1 MAKQNEASFILKI
14 QCPDRIGIAAAVS
27 QTVAEMGGWVTEA
40 NYHSDPVSNRFFM
53 RNAIRTDSLTE
64 QADIFETQF
73 QPIADQFS
81 MDFELIDTRR
91 KQRVVLFVSR
101 ESHCLTDLLNRW
113 SIKELDCDLIGVIS
127 NHDVLRPISE
137 FYGIP
142 FHHVPIN
149 KEDKLGSFNQIAA
162 LLNDLSPDLI
172 VLARYMQIF
181 PASLCNAYPS
191 QIINIHHS
199 FLPSFAGARPYH
211 QAYDR
216 GVKLIGATSHYVTV
230 DLDEGPIIEQD
241 VIRVSHRHAITEL
254 ARLGRDIER
263 VVLARAVRNHLEHRV
278 FESGRR
284 TIVFE

>member
-1 MAKQNEASFILKI
+1 MAKQNEASLILKI
-14 QCPDRIGIAAAVS
+14 QCPDRVGIAAAVS

-40 NYHSDPVSNRFFM
+40 SYHSDPVSNRFFM
-53 RNAIRTDSLTE
+53 RSVIRNDSLPE
-64 QADIFETQF
+64 QTAIFKTHF
-73 QPIADQFS
+73 QPIADQFG
-81 MDFELIDTRR
+81 MDFELIDKRC
-91 KQRVVLFVSR
+91 KQRVVLFVSK
-101 ESHCLTDLLNRW
+101 ESHCLTDLLHRW
-113 SIKELDCDLIGVIS
+113 AINELDCDLVGIVS
-127 NHDVLRPISE
+127 NHDILRPISE

-142 FHHVPIN
+142 FHHVPI
-149 KEDKLGSFNQIAA
+149 DKDDKVSSFNQIAS

-181 PASLCNAYPS
+181 PASLCDAYPS

-211 QAYDR
+211 QAYER

-241 VIRVSHRHAITEL
+241 VIRVSHRHEINEL

>member
-14 QCPDRIGIAAAVS
+14 QCPDRIGIADAVS

-40 NYHSDPVSNRFFM
+40 NYHSDPVSNCFFM
-53 RNAIRTDSLTE
+53 RNAIRTDSLRD
-64 QADIFETQF
+64 QAGIFETQF

-91 KQRVVLFVSR
+91 KQRLVLFVSK
-101 ESHCLTDLLNRW
+101 ESHCLTDLPHRW
-113 SIKELDCDLIGVIS
+113 AIKELDCGLIGIVS
-127 NHDVLRPISE
+127 NHDHLRSISE

-142 FHHVPIN
+142 FHHVPID
-149 KEDKLGSFNQIAA
+149 KEDRPNSFNQIAN
-162 LLNDLSPDLI
+162 LLSDLSPDLI

-181 PASLCNAYPS
+181 PASLCDAYPS

-199 FLPSFAGARPYH
+199 FLPSFAGARPYD

-241 VIRVSHRHAITEL
+241 VIRVSHRHAITGL

-284 TIVFE
+284 TIVFD